1 MKKLL
6 LLFLFI
12 SNFSVSQ
19 ESLLQSGPMLGYSD
33 FREVLIWVQTKAP
46 AEVKIGYFTG
56 NEDMRFTETV
66 ITDASN
72 DLIAKLYPREVI
84 YGATYTYKLYI
95 NNMYVPRDY
104 KLEFQTQT
112 LWQYRENPP
121 DFKIAIG
128 SCTFINDQ
136 KDDRPS
142 PYGGH
147 YEVFNSILSKD
158 PDLMLWSGDNIYLR
172 TPDFLTETGIRYRH
186 RNTRALPQLQ
196 PLLGSV
202 HHYATW
208 DDHDY
213 GPNDSDRSYVHK
225 KITEKAFNDYWGNLN
240 TNAAGNGGV
249 TQHFPFNDVEF
260 FFLDDRYH
268 RAPNKSMDDD
278 KDYFGKEQLDWLIDA
293 LTASNASF
301 KVVVAGGQII
311 SDAAVY
317 ENYATYPGERK
328 RLLNRLHEERIERVL
343 FISGDRHHTEIS
355 RLERKDAYP
364 LIDIT
369 CSPLTAGI
377 HQARE
382 EGNTLQVKDKTYYK
396 HNFGIIDVTGNKGNR
411 SLKLTIYDTKGVK
424 VFDYTVDQKEL
435 EYSKK

>member
-1 MKKLL
+1 M
-6 LLFLFI
+6 
-12 SNFSVSQ
+12 SQ
-19 ESLLQSGPMLGYSD
+19 DSLLQSGPMVGYSD
-33 FREVLIWVQTKAP
+33 YREALIWVQTKEP
-46 AEVKIGYFTG
+46 ANVKIGYFTG
-56 NEDMRFTETV
+56 DEDMRFTETV
-66 ITDASN
+66 STDKSN
-72 DLIAKLYPREVI
+72 DLIAKIYPREVI

-95 NNMYVPRDY
+95 NDIYVPRDY

-112 LWQYRENPP
+112 LWQYRTNPP

-136 KDDRPS
+136 QDDRPS
-142 PYGGH
+142 PYGGN
-147 YEVFNSILSKD
+147 YEIFNSILSKD

-186 RNTRALPQLQ
+186 QHTRSLPELQ

-225 KITEKAFNDYWGNLN
+225 KNTEKAFNDYWGNLN

-268 RAPNKSMDDD
+268 RAPNKGRDTD

-317 ENYATYPGERK
+317 ENYATYPGERE
-328 RLLNRLHEERIERVL
+328 RLIQRLHEERIERVL
-343 FISGDRHHTEIS
+343 FISG
-355 RLERKDAYP
+355 
-364 LIDIT
+364 
-369 CSPLTAGI
+369 
-377 HQARE
+377 
-382 EGNTLQVKDKTYYK
+382 
-396 HNFGIIDVTGNKGNR
+396 
-411 SLKLTIYDTKGVK
+411 
-424 VFDYTVDQKEL
+424 
-435 EYSKK
+435 